1 MELIIM
7 NKPNE
12 ENIQY
17 VTNSYF
23 FIDFG
28 GGMGGQDTHQ
38 PYLQTA
44 LCLIMPHTNIV
55 LPSVMWSKRKFT
67 RQKLPKLQTC
77 LNANL
82 ISSLLSHYTSYNKVS
97 WRQGKGHLLQLLKQY
112 YMYFFQGYSSLQR
125 SI

>member
-1 MELIIM
+1 M

-44 LCLIMPHTNIV
+44 LCIIMPHTNIV
-55 LPSVMWSKRKFT
+55 LPSVM
-67 RQKLPKLQTC
+67 
-77 LNANL
+77 
-82 ISSLLSHYTSYNKVS
+82 
-97 WRQGKGHLLQLLKQY
+97 
-112 YMYFFQGYSSLQR
+112 
-125 SI
+125 